1 MRKRHPEN
9 TNLTLHHS
17 GPWNGYDVQ
26 LQRGPLFIPYLER
39 IHQTMER
46 EADRQARTMAVRV
59 DLKLP
64 RHGYMRDGDLFG
76 FFIQSLQAQIDA
88 DMDRRRREGRRGPAC
103 KVGYVCVKETADA
116 FHHHYHLCLFL
127 NGECYRGL
135 GRMPEG
141 RGAGA
146 QDFDPDLPVDPAA
159 GEADSLAK
167 KIVLAWSRAL
177 GLSMEQALGLVHF
190 CEGGVYWVRR
200 GSMECDSQIA
210 GLFNRLSY
218 FAKEETKQFGY
229 GSRNLR
235 CSR

>member
-1 MRKRHPEN
+1 MRKRHPDN

-39 IHQTMER
+39 IHEIMMR
-46 EADRQARTMAVRV
+46 EIECQARTMAVRV

-76 FFIQSLQAQIDA
+76 FFTQSLQAQIDA
-88 DMDRRRREGRRGPAC
+88 DMARRKRDGRRGPAC

-141 RGAGA
+141 GRAGA
-146 QDFDPDLPVDPAA
+146 QGFDPDLPVDPAA

-177 GLSMEQALGLVHF
+177 GLSLEQAVGLVHF

-200 GSMECDSQIA
+200 GAPESCGQVA

-218 FAKEETKQFGY
+218 LAKQDTKQFGQ
-229 GSRNLR
+229 GGRNLR